1 MEVTFFLARVKAKA
15 KANFLVMISEIE
27 ASAASLHN
35 NSPDASIWTHNNSP
49 DASIW
54 THNRK
59 IGHSLICSGK
69 AHFITGGGS
78 GSVLYTVIFYD
89 YLLLYCIECLRWKP
103 GALVSLRKVIYM
115 EMGIYKTFF
124 LSPTLHPLHPAI
136 RICAWKIASL
146 RRFKF

>member
-1 MEVTFFLARVKAKA
+1 MEVTFFLARVKA

-27 ASAASLHN
+27 ASAASL
-35 NSPDASIWTHNNSP
+35 HNNSP

-136 RICAWKIASL
+136 RICA
-146 RRFKF
+146 